1 MKKIIILGGSGFI
14 GKSLKNYLNNNKNNK
29 YKLISYSRT
38 ENKNI
43 LKIKK
48 LPKSELIFYCI
59 KSNKISESLKYFN
72 HFKKLL
78 TDNLTNTKIIFVSS
92 GAVYGSR
99 NKLKKFNEYDK
110 ININKLKN
118 FKNKKYAEEKIFLE
132 KKFKILAKNN
142 YKISIVR
149 GFSFIGKNILL
160 DKYFISQLINCIK
173 LKKRILI
180 QNPYTFRSYMHETDM
195 CKWLIKIGEHSSTD
209 CPIYN
214 VGSNKTI
221 NIAKLAQDLSIIYK
235 FDLVIKKPK
244 KIKYDFY
251 VPSTNLANR
260 KLKLKNTINIKH
272 AIKQLLN
279 K

>member
-14 GKSLKNYLNNNKNNK
+14 GKSLKNYINNNEHKK
-29 YKLISYSRT
+29 YELISYSRT
-38 ENKNI
+38 ENRDI

-59 KSNKISESLKYFN
+59 KSNRISESLKYFS

-92 GAVYGSR
+92 GAVYGLR
-99 NKLKKFNEYDK
+99 NKLKKFTEDNE

-118 FKNKKYAEEKIFLE
+118 FKYKKYAKEKIFLE
-132 KKFKILAKNN
+132 KKFKLLAKNN

-160 DKYFISQLINCIK
+160 DNYFISELINCIK
-173 LKKRILI
+173 LKKKILI
-180 QNPYTFRSYMHETDM
+180 QNPYTYRSYMHETDM
-195 CKWLIKIGEHSSTD
+195 CKWLIKIGENSSKD

-221 NIAKLAQDLSIIYK
+221 NIAKLAYDLSVIYK
-235 FDLVIKKPK
+235 FDLIIKKTK

-260 KLKLKNTINIKH
+260 NLKLKNTINIKH